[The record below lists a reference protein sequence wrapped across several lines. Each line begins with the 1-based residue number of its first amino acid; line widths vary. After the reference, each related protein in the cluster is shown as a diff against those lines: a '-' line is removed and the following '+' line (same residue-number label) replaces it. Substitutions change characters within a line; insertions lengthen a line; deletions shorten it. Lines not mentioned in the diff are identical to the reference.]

1 MAFFVICPA
10 CNEEHFL
17 DEVEFLN
24 VEEGPQR
31 EDIMTFQ
38 CYKSNTTQRSVV
50 YGSPHSFNF

>member
-38 CYKSNTTQRSVV
+38 CYKSNTTQKSVV
-50 YGSPHSFNF
+50 YGSPHSFN